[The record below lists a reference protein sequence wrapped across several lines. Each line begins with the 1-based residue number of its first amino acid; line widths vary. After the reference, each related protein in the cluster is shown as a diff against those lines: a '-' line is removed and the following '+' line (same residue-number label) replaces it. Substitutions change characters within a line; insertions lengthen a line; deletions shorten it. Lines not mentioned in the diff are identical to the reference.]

1 MANTLVLLI
10 LSFFLSMLPF
20 TESGLAIPFTIS
32 LGLQP
37 WMAFI
42 SGTLGNIV
50 IIPFIFL
57 FLDFVHSYFMKFR
70 FYRNNFNF
78 VLVKIRKKEK
88 EMKGQIEKYGYFG
101 LALFI
106 AIPFPLTG
114 AYTAS
119 LLAWTLNLK
128 RGKSMIFIALGVEIA
143 ALLITL
149 FYLGLAKFIG
159 FF

>member
-1 MANTLVLLI
+1 MTNTLVLII

-20 TESGLAIPFTIS
+20 TESGLAIPLTIS
-32 LGLQP
+32 LGLEP
-37 WMAFI
+37 WMAFV
-42 SGTLGNIV
+42 SGILGNIV

-57 FLDFVHSYFMKFR
+57 FLDFVHSYFMRFKF
-70 FYRNNFNF
+70 YQNNFNF
-78 VLVKIRKKEK
+78 ALVKIRKKEK
-88 EMKGQIEKYGYFG
+88 EMKGQIEKYGYLG

-128 RGKSMIFIALGVEIA
+128 RGKAILFIALGVIIA
-143 ALLITL
+143 ALLVTL
-149 FYLGLAKFIG
+149 FYLGLIKFIG